1 MIENKVKL
9 AKAMNLCIVL
19 EIVLLA
25 TKKEIKCLDD
35 ENDKRVIVDKMIF
48 IRSKH
53 KKSDTLQEVS
63 INLKKLI
70 KGSNFLLR
78 LRVLYWISDVHH
90 EAGFS
95 TWVNNCHRDNHQ
107 LLKVCTKNILFDLIW
122 NKQRLHCLVS
132 QPMCKMQQMQKRYS
146 KFWPIMQS
154 KSLM

>member
-63 INLKKLI
+63 INLKK
-70 KGSNFLLR
+70 
-78 LRVLYWISDVHH
+78 
-90 EAGFS
+90 
-95 TWVNNCHRDNHQ
+95 
-107 LLKVCTKNILFDLIW
+107 
-122 NKQRLHCLVS
+122 
-132 QPMCKMQQMQKRYS
+132 
-146 KFWPIMQS
+146 
-154 KSLM
+154 